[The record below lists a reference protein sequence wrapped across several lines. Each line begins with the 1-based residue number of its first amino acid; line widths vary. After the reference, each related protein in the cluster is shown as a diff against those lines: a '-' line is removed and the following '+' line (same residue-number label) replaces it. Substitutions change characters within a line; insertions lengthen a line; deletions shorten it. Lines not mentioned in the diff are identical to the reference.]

1 MTDKESGYWKSI
13 VPPPHDHIF
22 PPNASVVGQVG
33 VGSVWVC
40 TCKDEFVYTGNPD
53 SLFQPVPK

>member
-1 MTDKESGYWKSI
+1 MSDGDKTDIGYWRTI
-13 VPPPHDHIF
+13 VLPPHEHTF
-22 PPNASVVGQVG
+22 PSDLTGIG
-33 VGSVWVC
+33 IGSVWVC